1 MAGSAKHK
9 PGAARAWRLQSR
21 LASHGCS
28 RRDARLIGRHFRGRR
43 VEAKDRTMPANK
55 PHPKPVAGTIG
66 TYPVLPL
73 RDIVVFPHMIVPLF
87 VGREKSIRAL
97 EEVIKTD
104 GLILLATQ
112 KNAADDDPATDAIYE
127 VGTVATVLQLLKL
140 PDSTV
145 KVLVEGV
152 GRARVRHFV
161 DDTDLYRAE
170 VEILAED
177 MGAKVEVEAMAR
189 SVTSEFENYVKLNKK
204 ISPEVVAAIT
214 QIDDPSKLA
223 DTVGS
228 HLAVKIADK
237 QAVLETLSLPKRLEK
252 VLGLMESEISV
263 LQVEKRIR
271 SRVKRQMEKSQREY
285 YLNEQMKAI
294 QKELG
299 DGEEGR
305 DEISELEERIQR
317 TKLSK
322 EARDKAI
329 AELKKLKQMS
339 PMSAEAT
346 VVRNYLDWMLGI
358 PWGKKSKIKKDLKAA
373 QDLLDEDH
381 FGLDKVKDR
390 IIEYLAVQQ
399 RQNKLT
405 GPILCLV
412 GPPGV
417 GKTSLG
423 KSIAKATGREF
434 VRMSLGGVRDEAEI
448 RGHRRTYIGSMPGK
462 IIQSMKKAKTSNPLI
477 LLDEIDKM
485 GQDFRGDPS
494 AALLE
499 VLDPEQNATF
509 NDHYLEVDY
518 DLSNVMFVTTANT
531 LNIPAPL
538 LDRMETIRIAGY
550 TDPEKSEIARKHLI
564 PNAIKKHGL
573 SSKEWSLTDEALTLL
588 LRRYTREA
596 GVRNLE
602 REISTLVRKS
612 VKEIVLGKKKKV
624 TVTPAVVEEFLGPPR
639 YRYGIAETEDQ
650 IGAVTGLAWT
660 EVGGELLTIE
670 GVMMPGKGK
679 MTVTGNLRD
688 VMKESISAAA
698 SYVRSRS
705 IDFGIEPPLFDRRD
719 IHVHVPEG
727 ATPKDGPSA
736 GIAMATA
743 IVSLLTGIPVR
754 RDIAMTGEVT
764 LRGRVLPI
772 GGLKE
777 KLLAALRGGLKTVLI
792 PEDNAKDLVDI
803 PQNVKSGLEIIPVS
817 RMDQVLKAALV
828 RQPEPIEWDEEAAER
843 ATPPKGEE
851 DAGAVVAH

>member
-1 MAGSAKHK
+1 MTAEKRALAK
-9 PGAARAWRLQSR
+9 PGV
-21 LASHGCS
+21 
-28 RRDARLIGRHFRGRR
+28 
-43 VEAKDRTMPANK
+43 VE
-55 PHPKPVAGTIG
+55 

-97 EEVIKTD
+97 EEVMKGD
-104 GLILLATQ
+104 RHILLATQ
-112 KNAADDDPATDAIYE
+112 KNATEDDPAADAIFST
-127 VGTVATVLQLLKL
+127 GTLATVLQLLKL
-140 PDSTV
+140 PDGTV
-145 KVLVEGV
+145 KVLVEGAA
-152 GRARVRHFV
+152 RASVKAYTR
-161 DDTDLYRAE
+161 TDEYYEAE
-170 VEILAED
+170 AAVIAED
-177 MGAKVEVEAMAR
+177 LGDGVEVEALAR
-189 SVTSEFENYVKLNKK
+189 SVVSEFESYVKLNKK
-204 ISPEVVAAIT
+204 VSAEVVAAVG
-214 QIDDPSKLA
+214 QIDDFSKLA
-223 DTVGS
+223 DTVAS
-228 HLAVKIADK
+228 HLAIKIGDK
-237 QAVLETLSLPKRLEK
+237 QEILETASVAKRLERC
-252 VLGLMESEISV
+252 LGLMESEISV

-271 SRVKRQMEKSQREY
+271 TRVKRQMEKTQREY

-299 DGEEGR
+299 DEDGR
-305 DEISELEERIQR
+305 DELGELEERIKK

-322 EARDKAI
+322 EASDKAM
-329 AELKKLKQMS
+329 AELKKLRQMS

-346 VVRNYLDWMLGI
+346 VVRNYLDWLLSI
-358 PWGKKSKIKKDLKAA
+358 PWGKRSKVKKDLKLAE
-373 QDLLDEDH
+373 DVLDADH
-381 FGLDKVKDR
+381 FGLEKVKER
-390 IIEYLAVQQ
+390 IVEYLAVQQ
-399 RQNKLT
+399 RANKLT

-462 IIQSMKKAKTSNPLI
+462 IIQSMRKAKTSNPLF

-485 GQDFRGDPS
+485 GMDFRGDPS
-494 AALLE
+494 SALLE
-499 VLDPEQNATF
+499 VLDPEQNQSF

-538 LDRMETIRIAGY
+538 MDRMEIIRIAGY
-550 TDPEKSEIARKHLI
+550 TEDEKVEIARKHLI
-564 PNAIKKHGL
+564 PAAVHKHGL
-573 SSKEWSLTDEALTLL
+573 SPTEWSIDDAALLQL
-588 LRRYTREA
+588 IRRYTREA

-602 REISTLVRKS
+602 REISNLARKA
-612 VKEIVLGKKKKV
+612 VKELLTSKKKKV
-624 TVTPAVVEEFLGPPR
+624 QVNLDNLANYLGVPK
-639 YRYGIAETEDQ
+639 YRYGEAESEDQ
-650 IGAVTGLAWT
+650 VGVVTGLAWT

-670 GVMMPGKGK
+670 GVMMPGKGR
-679 MTVTGNLRD
+679 MTVTGNLKD

-705 IDFGIEPPLFDRRD
+705 IAFGIEPPTFERRD

-743 IVSLLTGIPVR
+743 IVSILTGIPVR

-777 KLLAALRGGLKTVLI
+777 KLLAALRGGLKKVLI
-792 PEDNAKDLVDI
+792 PEENAKDLADI
-803 PQNVKSGLEIIPVS
+803 PASVKNALEIVPVA
-817 RMDQVLKAALV
+817 RMDEVLKHALV
-828 RQPEPIEWDEEAAER
+828 RQPTPIEWDEEKEAAAAAKAR
-843 ATPPKGEE
+843 RDE
-851 DAGAVVAH
+851 DAAGVVAH